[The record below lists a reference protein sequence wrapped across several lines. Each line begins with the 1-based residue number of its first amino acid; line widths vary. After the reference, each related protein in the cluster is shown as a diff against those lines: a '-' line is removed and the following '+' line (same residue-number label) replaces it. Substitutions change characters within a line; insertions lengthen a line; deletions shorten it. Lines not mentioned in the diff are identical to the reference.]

1 MHTLVGFQAL
11 DDSAIHELEA
21 TFFKILLAGKK
32 ASKRPALVPDWGAL
46 PTLCASSVWL
56 SCFHA

>member
-32 ASKRPALVPDWGAL
+32 ASKRPTLVPD
-46 PTLCASSVWL
+46 
-56 SCFHA
+56 